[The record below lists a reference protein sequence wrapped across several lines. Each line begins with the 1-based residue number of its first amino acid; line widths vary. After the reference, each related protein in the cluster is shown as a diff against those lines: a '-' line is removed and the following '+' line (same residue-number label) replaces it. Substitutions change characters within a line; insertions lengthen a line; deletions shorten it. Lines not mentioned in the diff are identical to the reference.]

1 MKRIEFPA
9 LASALLACL
18 LCLAPL
24 ALQAQP
30 EYSLKA
36 VEANPI
42 PKQQHFDLW
51 REVALQQCEDA
62 PSRHNITRAQCASLV
77 KERSGTC
84 AAQQSG
90 SAPELIRTT
99 AVAKD
104 VGRKYLQCV
113 TPHYFCKGVEVR
125 TEADA
130 RAQCK

>member
-1 MKRIEFPA
+1 M
-9 LASALLACL
+9 LY
-18 LCLAPL
+18 LAPF

-30 EYSLKA
+30 GYSLKA

-51 REVALQQCEDA
+51 REVALQQCDDA

-77 KERSGTC
+77 KERSDTC

-90 SAPELIRTT
+90 SAPQLIRTT

-113 TPHYFCKGVEVR
+113 TPHYFCKGIEVR
-125 TEADA
+125 TEAEA